1 MAWAGAGHSL
11 SRGSAEDKAAE
22 VEDLSNGDR
31 EAPALPAGNRSSS
44 PCESPAGNSTSSATC
59 RRAARLIAD
68 QGTRGDGGYLRCE
81 PVCRQANSAE
91 ETGNA
96 RYGSHFAETQSFRSG
111 SHLAE
116 KVVPS
121 QTVTDT
127 RGRVGGIRAGPRPD
141 RIAPTRWPMPGRDV
155 GGRGKDV
162 APRSRPSG
170 PRDGGI
176 RNRRQPGA

>member
-1 MAWAGAGHSL
+1 MAWARAGHSL

-22 VEDLSNGDR
+22 VEDLSHGDR

-44 PCESPAGNSTSSATC
+44 PCESPAGNSTSPATC
-59 RRAARLIAD
+59 RRAARHIDD

-81 PVCRQANSAE
+81 SVCRPANSAE

-127 RGRVGGIRAGPRPD
+127 PQVVNALDWAYRCDETDPRAWFAREIMANDIGYFVGRTLDLSTIEKKG
-141 RIAPTRWPMPGRDV
+141 
-155 GGRGKDV
+155 
-162 APRSRPSG
+162 SR
-170 PRDGGI
+170 
-176 RNRRQPGA
+176 